1 MSFKLNSE
9 LNENQIESD
18 VASYLGYITPLWS
31 RRFRLISVDE
41 QTTGAD
47 KLFRRFI
54 PIYLQFKV
62 SQGLNPK
69 ANILE
74 RFRKYPLAK
83 IINYRKLNELGG
95 NPILYFQLRKM
106 AKNATEFQHNILFK
120 LNRQPNQFAL
130 YIAPLTLKL
139 DEYEK
144 LMNQDW
150 YRRFITYDHPFRDR
164 DTEIFDSSFGGFFD
178 LGNNPFL
185 RHHISI
191 PPHRIT
197 YTHKHHYSY
206 SKSGGNVA
214 WHGGETLENDF
225 RLSIQIARILN
236 YANERK
242 DFGIN
247 QQGYINFINEFENKN
262 SEYYNDEYEQNENSF
277 ARIMEF
283 TRKLKTEY
291 QIHTMFLSYYDK

>member
-1 MSFKLNSE
+1 MSFKIDSE

-18 VASYLGYITPLWS
+18 VASYLGYVTPLWS

-41 QTTGAD
+41 QITGAD

-54 PIYLQFKV
+54 PIYIQFKV

-69 ANILE
+69 ANILQ
-74 RFRKYPLAK
+74 RFRNYPLAK
-83 IINYRKLNELGG
+83 IIEYRKLNELGG
-95 NPILYFQLRKM
+95 NPILYFQLRRM
-106 AKNATEFQHNILFK
+106 ANRATDFQHNILFR
-120 LNRQPNQFAL
+120 LNNQPNQFAL
-130 YIAPLTLKL
+130 YVAPLTLEL

-150 YRRFITYDHPFRDR
+150 YRRFLPLEPFNSR
-164 DTEIFDSSFGGFFD
+164 DTDIFDSDFSRSFD
-178 LGNNPFL
+178 LGTNPFL

-191 PPHRIT
+191 PPHKLT
-197 YTHKHHYSY
+197 NTHKHHYSF

-225 RLSIQIARILN
+225 RLSNQISKILN

-242 DFGIN
+242 DLGIN
-247 QQGYINFINEFENKN
+247 QRDYLNFINEFQNDN
-262 SEYYNDEYEQNENSF
+262 SEFYNDKSNLNENPIF
-277 ARIMEF
+277 RILEF
-283 TRKLKTEY
+283 TRKLKSEH
-291 QIHTMFLSYYDK
+291 QIHTMFLSYYEK